1 MNVVFRMFNKR
12 QIDFFYSN
20 RGYWWS
26 LSFSIDWRIGH
37 FSFLLF
43 LVAGVSVMEGEG
55 SAAEG
60 GEQAVVVA
68 KLDPGQGEVT
78 SELINSGLDW
88 SAGLRLSKTG
98 VDGVGWLLTPEK
110 ADPGLMGDRVR
121 SSGEAGW

>member
-1 MNVVFRMFNKR
+1 MSYSECSTNVRLIFFTATGDTGGAFLFR
-12 QIDFFYSN
+12 
-20 RGYWWS
+20 
-26 LSFSIDWRIGH
+26 LIGGLDTLV
-37 FSFLLF
+37 FLLF